1 MDISKLNPWN
11 WFKKEEQEKPVP
23 VQHAPTMQTG
33 SPRDR
38 FHSEV
43 DKLFDT
49 MLRGFPRWVMLR
61 GLPEHSTGLEGVL
74 KPHLDVS
81 GSDNQYQISVELPG
95 VDEKD
100 LNIELRD
107 DSLIIRG
114 EKRHEHE
121 DKGKGYYRMERSYG
135 SFQRVLSLPDD
146 CSKDDIK
153 ASFKQGVLKIAI
165 PRHKTLPASARQ
177 IEISSD

>member
-11 WFKKEEQEKPVP
+11 WFKKEEQDKPTP
-23 VQHAPTMQTG
+23 VRNAPSTEAATQ
-33 SPRDR
+33 RDL
-38 FHSEV
+38 FHTEI
-43 DKLFDT
+43 DRLFDT
-49 MLRGFPRWVMLR
+49 MLRGFPRWDVMR
-61 GLPEHSTGLEGVL
+61 GLHGQSTGLEGVL
-74 KPHLDVS
+74 KPNLDVS
-81 GSDNQYQISVELPG
+81 GSDSEYQISVELPG
-95 VDEKD
+95 VSEKD
-100 LNIELRD
+100 LSIELRD

-146 CSKDDIK
+146 CSKDDIR
-153 ASFKQGVLKIAI
+153 ATFRQGVLSIAI

-177 IEISSD
+177 IEINSN